1 MTKYIF
7 VTGGVVSGLGK
18 GITAASLGLL
28 LKRRGLNVFVQKFD
42 PYINVDPGN
51 MSPLQHGE
59 VFVTA
64 DGCEADLDLGHYERF
79 IDTELSKNSST
90 TSGKVYLTVLNRERE
105 GKYGGKTV
113 QVIPHIT
120 NEIKERIYRAG
131 RESNADIVIN
141 EIGGTVGDIE
151 SLPYIE
157 TIRQVR
163 SELGK
168 ENTLFIH
175 TTLVPMIE
183 VSNELKTKPTQH
195 SVKELRSFGIQ
206 PDIIV
211 CRTGKYH
218 LTEDEK
224 DKLSLFCDVKRGSVI
239 EASDCETLY
248 DVPLM
253 LKEQHMDDIVI
264 DQFGLE
270 TSESDLAPL
279 IDLSERVKSLEN
291 EVTIALV
298 GEYIKLPDAYLSVVE
313 ALKHAGY
320 QISAK
325 IRFKWI
331 DSSEVN
337 EDNVASLLKDV
348 DGIIVP
354 GGDGETKVEGMITSI
369 KFARENNIPFL
380 GMSLGMQLGVIEF
393 ARNVLNL
400 EDANS
405 EEYNKK
411 TKNPVVS
418 LVKDKEYV
426 KTNGVNRLGNY
437 TCDLIAGSKIAK
449 LYDAVKV
456 TERHRNKYEIN
467 VNYVDQLNKAGL
479 ITSGYNKELKLVEM
493 MELDSHPFFVLTMAH
508 LEFKSRPLNPHPV
521 FLGFVKASFDNQ
533 LKLL

>member
-1 MTKYIF
+1 MAKYIF

-79 IDTELSKNSST
+79 VDTELSKNSST
-90 TSGKVYLTVLNRERE
+90 TTGKVYLSILTKERQGGYE
-105 GKYGGKTV
+105 GKTV
-113 QVIPHIT
+113 QVIPHVT

-131 RESNADIVIN
+131 KESGADIVIN

-175 TTLVPMIE
+175 ATLVPMIE

-195 SVKELRSFGIQ
+195 SVKDLRSFGIQ

-218 LTEDEK
+218 LEDNEK
-224 DKLSLFCDVKRGSVI
+224 DKLSLFCDVKKGSVI
-239 EASDCETLY
+239 EAYDCETLY
-248 DVPLM
+248 DIPLM
-253 LKEQHMDDIVI
+253 LKEQHMDDIVCE
-264 DQFGLE
+264 QFGL
-270 TSESDLAPL
+270 TTKESDISAL
-279 IDLSERVKSLEN
+279 IDLSNRVKTLEN

-298 GEYIKLPDAYLSVVE
+298 GEYIKLPDAYLSVIE

-320 QISAK
+320 KISAK

-337 EDNVASLLKDV
+337 STNASELLKDV

-354 GGDGETKVEGMITSI
+354 GGDGETKVNGMIDVI
-369 KFARENNIPFL
+369 KYARENNIPFL
-380 GMSLGMQLGVIEF
+380 GLSLGMQLGVIEF
-393 ARNVLNL
+393 ARNVLHL

-405 EEYNKK
+405 EEYSKK
-411 TKNPVVS
+411 CLNPVIH
-418 LVKDKEYV
+418 LIKDKEYV
-426 KTNGVNRLGNY
+426 KAYGNY
-437 TCDLIAGSKIAK
+437 RVGNYECDLVKDSLVAK
-449 LYDAVKV
+449 AYNETKV
-456 TERHRNKYEIN
+456 LERHRNRYEFN
-467 VNYVDQLNKAGL
+467 NDYLNAFNNNGL
-479 ITSGYNKELKLVEM
+479 KIVGINKERNLVSM
-493 MELDSHPFFVLTMAH
+493 LELNNHPFFVLTLPH
-508 LEFKSRPLNPHPV
+508 LEFKSRPLRPHPL
-521 FLGFVKASFDNQ
+521 FLEFIKASFDNQ

>member
-90 TSGKVYLTVLNRERE
+90 TTGKVYLSILTKERE

-113 QVIPHIT
+113 QVIPHVT

-131 RESNADIVIN
+131 RESGADVVIN

-168 ENTLFIH
+168 ENTLFVH

-195 SVKELRSFGIQ
+195 SVKDLRSFGIQ

-211 CRTGKYH
+211 CRTGAYH
-218 LTEDEK
+218 LDEEEK
-224 DKLSLFCDVKRGSVI
+224 EKLSLFCDVKRGSVI
-239 EASDCETLY
+239 EASDCSTLY
-248 DVPLM
+248 DIPLM
-253 LKEQHMDDIVI
+253 LKKQHMDDIVCE
-264 DQFGLE
+264 QFGLDTNE
-270 TSESDLAPL
+270 CDLNSL
-279 IDLSERVKSLEN
+279 IDLSNRVKSLEN

-298 GEYIKLPDAYLSVVE
+298 GEYIKLHDAYLSVVE

-320 QISAK
+320 EISAK
-325 IRFKWI
+325 IRFKWV
-331 DSSEVN
+331 DSSTLDES
-337 EDNVASLLKDV
+337 NVSSVLKDV

-354 GGDGETKVEGMITSI
+354 GGDGETKVEGMITAI
-369 KFARENNIPFL
+369 KYARINNIPFL
-380 GMSLGMQLGVIEF
+380 GISLGMQLGVIEF

-411 TKNPVVS
+411 TTHPVVTFI
-418 LVKDKEYV
+418 KDKDYI
-426 KTNGVNRLGNY
+426 KQHGKNRVGNS
-437 TCDLIAGSKIAK
+437 TCELLEGSK
-449 LYDAVKV
+449 VQKV
-456 TERHRNKYEIN
+456 YGTKVAIERHRNHTEFNNEYK
-467 VNYVDQLNKAGL
+467 DMFNKAGL
-479 ITSGYNKELKLVEM
+479 ISCGINKELNLVEM
-493 MELDSHPFFVLTMAH
+493 MELENHPFFVLTMAH
-508 LEFKSRPLNPHPV
+508 LEFKSRPLRPHPL
-521 FLGFVKASFDNQ
+521 FKEFVKASFDNQ